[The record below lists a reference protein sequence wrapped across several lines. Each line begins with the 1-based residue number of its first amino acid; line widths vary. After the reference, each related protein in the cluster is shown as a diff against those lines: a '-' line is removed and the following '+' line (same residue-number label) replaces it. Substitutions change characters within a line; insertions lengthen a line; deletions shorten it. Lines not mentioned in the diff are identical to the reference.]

1 MGVRRPGQLGRRV
14 LHAGLL
20 YSCRWQPADE
30 RLAQLRDT
38 AVCESNT
45 DTYPY
50 DTDAYANAY
59 DADANTY
66 AGDTDAYAFGHADSY
81 TQGDPEAAPDSAP
94 AADASLTVKRVK
106 KLERSKAGTREA
118 TREFLAF
125 WGNNLGTGRRRTVF
139 SASSM
144 QSAVSKIAK

>member
-1 MGVRRPGQLGRRV
+1 M
-14 LHAGLL
+14 
-20 YSCRWQPADE
+20 CAD
-30 RLAQLRDT
+30 AD
-38 AVCESNT
+38 ANA
-45 DTYPY
+45 YIAY
-50 DTDAYANAY
+50 AYANAY

-81 TQGDPEAAPDSAP
+81 TQGDPEAAPDSAS

-125 WGNNLGTGRRRTVF
+125 LGNNLGTGRRRTIL

>member
-1 MGVRRPGQLGRRV
+1 M
-14 LHAGLL
+14 
-20 YSCRWQPADE
+20 
-30 RLAQLRDT
+30 
-38 AVCESNT
+38 CESNT

-94 AADASLTVKRVK
+94 AADASLRVKRVK

-118 TREFLAF
+118 DL
-125 WGNNLGTGRRRTVF
+125 
-139 SASSM
+139 ASSAACGKN
-144 QSAVSKIAK
+144 QQRFVVTTGEDR

>member
-1 MGVRRPGQLGRRV
+1 MGVRRPGQLGGRV
-14 LHAGLL
+14 PHAGLL
-20 YSCRWQPADE
+20 YSCRWQPAYE

-66 AGDTDAYAFGHADSY
+66 A
-81 TQGDPEAAPDSAP
+81 GDPEAAPDSAP

-125 WGNNLGTGRRRTVF
+125 WGNNLGTGRRRTVL

>member
-1 MGVRRPGQLGRRV
+1 M
-14 LHAGLL
+14 
-20 YSCRWQPADE
+20 
-30 RLAQLRDT
+30 
-38 AVCESNT
+38 CESNT
-45 DTYPY
+45 DTYSY

-125 WGNNLGTGRRRTVF
+125 LGE
-139 SASSM
+139 
-144 QSAVSKIAK
+144 